1 MIPSIFV
8 SKDQRKHT
16 EPTPA
21 PSADPVPPAPASS
34 ISLWQPLMA
43 FSAWVW
49 GKLGAKVRELV
60 REQALSKLG
69 VNVDS
74 MKWFVEQRPVACMEA
89 CLPWRDLDRL
99 IVQGMWSPPSS
110 IYPNN

>member
-1 MIPSIFV
+1 
-8 SKDQRKHT
+8 
-16 EPTPA
+16 
-21 PSADPVPPAPASS
+21 
-34 ISLWQPLMA
+34 MA

-60 REQALSKLG
+60 GEQALSKLE

-99 IVQGMWSPPSS
+99 IVQGMCLPPPFLDLSEQREVLMLGIYYSPRGLYCRLP
-110 IYPNN
+110 